1 MYTPECIYVYEYIIY
16 MYHIYIYS
24 IVSYTVNSFL
34 PRGFHDR
41 LETTKVMA
49 KYNSE
54 KKIILHEINKF
65 VEIKFNLIELKLF
78 TRKNLDSMKICVV
91 VEINSK

>member
-1 MYTPECIYVYEYIIY
+1 MLNNVNNFLLIINLQRMYTPECIYVYEYIIY
-16 MYHIYIYS
+16 IYHIY

-49 KYNSE
+49 K
-54 KKIILHEINKF
+54 
-65 VEIKFNLIELKLF
+65 
-78 TRKNLDSMKICVV
+78 
-91 VEINSK
+91 

>member
-16 MYHIYIYS
+16 IYHIY

-54 KKIILHEINKF
+54 KKIILHEMNKF

>member
-49 KYNSE
+49 K
-54 KKIILHEINKF
+54 
-65 VEIKFNLIELKLF
+65 
-78 TRKNLDSMKICVV
+78 
-91 VEINSK
+91 

>member
-1 MYTPECIYVYEYIIY
+1 MLNNVNNFLLIISLQRMYTPECIYVYEYIIY

-49 KYNSE
+49 K
-54 KKIILHEINKF
+54 
-65 VEIKFNLIELKLF
+65 
-78 TRKNLDSMKICVV
+78 
-91 VEINSK
+91 

>member
-1 MYTPECIYVYEYIIY
+1 MYIYI
-16 MYHIYIYS
+16 YHISYIYS

-41 LETTKVMA
+41 LETTKIIA

-54 KKIILHEINKF
+54 KK
-65 VEIKFNLIELKLF
+65 
-78 TRKNLDSMKICVV
+78 
-91 VEINSK
+91 

>member
-1 MYTPECIYVYEYIIY
+1 MYICIWIYHIYVS
-16 MYHIYIYS
+16 YIYS

-54 KKIILHEINKF
+54 KKIILHEMNKF

-78 TRKNLDSMKICVV
+78 TRKNLDSMKIYVV
-91 VEINSK
+91 VEINLK